1 MTMTKKYRKASACF
15 WWLSTLSL
23 TVPIVVYIIK
33 ALASGTDLQKVT
45 LFSTVMISIVLAI
58 INAMMKIHMRSI
70 IWILVLGIYTCL
82 GNIQNMLIIIAAAT
96 ILDEC
101 FFTPMHKKYKELYH
115 INREIDKREK

>member
-1 MTMTKKYRKASACF
+1 MTKKYKRASACF

-23 TVPIVVYIIK
+23 AVPIMIYIIK

-82 GNIQNMLIIIAAAT
+82 GNIQNMLIVIAVAT
-96 ILDEC
+96 IFDEC
-101 FFTPMHKKYKELYH
+101 FFSPMHKKYKELYH